1 MFGNDKELQKLLPNS
16 LLVTIID
23 SNKENNFYETIL
35 EQSKKSKWNSRI
47 KFLHLNSIDEVKFK
61 TKSLENDLKI
71 SDKGILNL
79 NWLNSMTLEK
89 TSLFIVIYY
98 FNENNQ
104 NYQERE
110 IILGKIKQL
119 KKYDSNI
126 QIFFYI
132 VKTNFVQPELNNYI
146 EQMKKDFNINI
157 DIKSKKDFFLY
168 ENKNLLLE
176 NIINSSIKFYKSKK
190 YEYKKIEEK
199 ETNIYIKIKYLIKIG
214 IISHIKKKKIENYK
228 PKYFEKAYKL
238 LKNKESNYEKYYFG
252 DKETVKINFWEVKS
266 ISDWLFFKIIQNKKQ
281 TIEEQIKFFN
291 NHLYYFS
298 NYNFYNKNKSEDYFY
313 FYEYYWMFNIYDN
326 FFNFLI
332 NNKKNDFDN
341 NNIFNQKLGNFY
353 LFEINNM
360 IRLLKYY
367 KKYLKNINLNN
378 INLEEKEYKIDS
390 IFKENSKYYAKTPK
404 FYFNIDPLNKKKF
417 GFNEEI
423 YIRKFINNYE
433 LNIQKLKVILMEN
446 YEKKLIKY
454 YSNFLSSNNLN
465 IYIKILNLS
474 IEYNFENIEK
484 YDNNSLNI
492 IINNLHNLITS
503 MDSNKQIIKFIKF
516 YKFFIEQIVNILI
529 YKTNKN
535 NKNFENSN
543 EKIILYENLLKLGM
557 FRELNSNEEE
567 YLNILLND
575 SFFINEN
582 EENNEN
588 KNKENEDEK
597 LTKNIIIRTNQN
609 KIKIIK
615 LIRGKI
621 QNNKIINFSYFIKDL
636 EKNPNRNVLDLI
648 EYNFN
653 FKSCINNNNLI
664 KIKEII
670 FHFTT
675 ENISNQRI
683 SKSKITK
690 IFLNNQLN
698 NNILSKNNS
707 IDIQYKLFIK
717 NNYSKINLSDV
728 FIKLENTPN
737 YLYNINLNKTNEKT
751 IYIKNLDKKVLDINY
766 NKQIKIGVNE
776 YYNLEFVFNQEKDFD
791 LQIEDVILNLQTSQ
805 INQNKIEENSN
816 SNENIINETNEE
828 NNIINNNNNENNS
841 FKSQIISKN
850 QDLDLKHSKS
860 ENLKENKNNQKE
872 NKLNKFYIYNK
883 ETKQLE
889 KFINH
894 CEIKIKNFEKIKDQN
909 NSTKLSIL
917 IRFKKE
923 GEYIIKIK
931 YLYKIIK
938 KEIEDDSLVFAENGI
953 INTKVISTFDV
964 KCEFK
969 INHFIRNLNETIFF
983 TNEKILLNI
992 ILTNELDYNII
1003 IKNIENKII
1012 NKENKEKIQIENYL
1026 DKIIN
1031 LPNETLKN
1039 KILTLFKSNQF
1050 IIPLF
1055 LIFSEEFQG
1064 KFANLN
1070 IFWTTDLLNK
1080 FNEENNL
1087 NIINEKNINFP
1098 EIKIKK
1104 YEIDINYSYEIK
1116 ENNLINIKLLINNYT
1131 NLLKKI
1137 EILHENQSENDDS
1150 ICLTGNNKKIY
1161 ILLPKEKKE
1170 IIYNLIYL
1178 QKGFLKLPSIK
1189 MSELNI
1195 QNKEKIETLF
1205 YIPDIIKIN

>member
-252 DKETVKINFWEVKS
+252 DKETVKTNFWEVKS

-433 LNIQKLKVILMEN
+433 LNIQKLKVILIEN

-535 NKNFENSN
+535 NKNFENFN

-690 IFLNNQLN
+690 TFLNNQLN

-828 NNIINNNNNENNS
+828 NNIINNNNENNS

-894 CEIKIKNFEKIKDQN
+894 CEIKIKNLEKIKDQN

-1070 IFWTTDLLNK
+1070 IFWSTDLLNK

-1087 NIINEKNINFP
+1087 NIINEKNISFP

>member
-433 LNIQKLKVILMEN
+433 LNIQKLKVILIEN

-492 IINNLHNLITS
+492 IINNLHSLITS

-535 NKNFENSN
+535 NKNFENFN

-690 IFLNNQLN
+690 TFLNNQLN

-816 SNENIINETNEE
+816 SNENIINETNDE
-828 NNIINNNNNENNS
+828 NNIINNNNENNS

-1070 IFWTTDLLNK
+1070 IFWSTDLLNK

-1087 NIINEKNINFP
+1087 NIINEKNISFP

>member
-1 MFGNDKELQKLLPNS
+1 MFGNNKELQKLLPNS

-23 SNKENNFYETIL
+23 SNKENNFYEAIL
-35 EQSKKSKWNSRI
+35 EQSKKSIWNSRI
-47 KFLHLNSIDEVKFK
+47 NFLHLNSIEEVKFK

-79 NWLNSMTLEK
+79 NWLNSITVEK
-89 TSLFIVIYY
+89 TSLFIIFYY
-98 FNENNQ
+98 LNENNEL
-104 NYQERE
+104 YQEKE
-110 IILGKIKQL
+110 TISENIKQL

-126 QIFFYI
+126 QINFYI
-132 VKTNFVQPELNNYI
+132 IKSSFEITYELINYI
-146 EQMKKDFNINI
+146 EQKKKEFNINI
-157 DIKSKKDFFLY
+157 IVKHQKNFFLN
-168 ENKNLLLE
+168 ENKNHLLE
-176 NIINSSIKFYKSKK
+176 SIINSSLKFYKSKK
-190 YEYKKIEEK
+190 NEYKKIEEK
-199 ETNIYIKIKYLIKIG
+199 ETNKYIKIKYLIKIG
-214 IISHIKKKKIENYK
+214 IISHIKKRKIENFK

-238 LKNKESNYEKYYFG
+238 LKNKESNYENYYFG
-252 DKETVKINFWEVKS
+252 EKETIKTNFWEVKS
-266 ISDWLFFKIIQNKKQ
+266 ISDWLFFKIIRYKKQ
-281 TIEEQIKFFN
+281 TIEEQIRFFN

-298 NYNFYNKNKSEDYFY
+298 NYNFYNKNKNEDYFY

-332 NNKKNDFDN
+332 NNKKNDFEN

-353 LFEINNM
+353 LFEINNI
-360 IRLLKYY
+360 IRLIKYY
-367 KKYLKNINLNN
+367 KKFLNNINLNN
-378 INLEEKEYKIDS
+378 IILEEKEYKIDS

-433 LNIQKLKVILMEN
+433 LNIQKLKIILIEN

-454 YSNFLSSNNLN
+454 YSNFLASNNLN

-484 YDNNSLNI
+484 YDNNNLNI
-492 IINNLHNLITS
+492 IINNLNNLIIS
-503 MDSNKQIIKFIKF
+503 MDNNKQIIKFIKF
-516 YKFFIEQIVNILI
+516 YQFFIEQIIKILI

-557 FRELNSNEEE
+557 FRELNSIEEE
-567 YLNILLND
+567 YLNMLLND
-575 SFFINEN
+575 SFFMNEN

-597 LTKNIIIRTNQN
+597 LTKNIIIKTNQN
-609 KIKIIK
+609 KIKTIK

-636 EKNPNRNVLDLI
+636 EKNPNRKVLDLI

-653 FKSCINNNNLI
+653 FKSCINNNNSI

-683 SKSKITK
+683 SKSKLTK
-690 IFLNNQLN
+690 SFLNNQLN
-698 NNILSKNNS
+698 NNILNKNNS

-717 NNYSKINLSDV
+717 NNFSKIILSDV

-737 YLYNINLNKTNEKT
+737 YIYNINLNQANDKM
-751 IYIKNLDKKVLDINY
+751 IYIKKLDKKVLDINY

-776 YYNLEFVFNQEKDFD
+776 YYNLEIVFNQEKDFD
-791 LQIEDVILNLQTSQ
+791 LQIEDIILNLQTTQ
-805 INQNKIEENSN
+805 INQKNIEENSN
-816 SNENIINETNEE
+816 SNENFFSETIEE
-828 NNIINNNNNENNS
+828 NNNNNENNS

-850 QDLDLKHSKS
+850 QNLDLKYSKS
-860 ENLKENKNNQKE
+860 ENLNNNQKE
-872 NKLNKFYIYNK
+872 NLLNKFYIYNK

-889 KFINH
+889 KYLNY
-894 CEIKIKNFEKIKDQN
+894 CEYKIKNFEKIKDEN

-923 GEYIIKIK
+923 GEYLIKIK

-938 KEIEDDSLVFAENGI
+938 KEIEDDSFAFAENGT

-1070 IFWTTDLLNK
+1070 IFWTTELLNK

-1104 YEIDINYSYEIK
+1104 YTIDINYSYEIK
-1116 ENNLINIKLLINNYT
+1116 ENNLINIKLIINNYT

-1195 QNKEKIETLF
+1195 QNKDKIETLF